1 MDLKG
6 IFYQNC
12 FLALGAVA
20 DHLFPAVGAEF
31 SLDNFVLDHLKTLD
45 TESIRDDHPCCVP
58 VELQFRAE
66 IVRAE
71 CANRGLTCSD
81 FALDVSTSDE
91 FIDSNPEPSSNI
103 FNHFPGRGI
112 EPLGLKVG
120 EVGLFDTE
128 GDEIPLCEIFF
139 LPK

>member
-1 MDLKG
+1 MGLKG
-6 IFYQNC
+6 IFYQDC

-20 DHLFPAVGAEF
+20 DHLFPAVGTEF
-31 SLDNFVLDHLKTLD
+31 SLDNLVLDHVTALD
-45 TESIRDDHPCCVP
+45 TESIRDLHPGRVP

-81 FALDVSTSDE
+81 FALDVSTANE

-120 EVGLFDTE
+120 EVRLFDTE
-128 GDEIPLCEIFF
+128 GDEIPLRELIF